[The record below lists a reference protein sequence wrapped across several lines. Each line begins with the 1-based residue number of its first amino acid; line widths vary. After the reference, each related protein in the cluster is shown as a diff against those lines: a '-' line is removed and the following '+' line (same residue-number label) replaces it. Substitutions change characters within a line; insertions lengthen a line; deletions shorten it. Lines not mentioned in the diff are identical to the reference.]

1 MPDTQGRIGLLGAGR
16 MGSALAQ
23 GWLRKSRSSVNA
35 DQIVLID
42 PRPGVG
48 AQGLIEERGV
58 SCVPALTSEVAATLG
73 TLVVALKPDL
83 VRSTLSAVND
93 DLPTDA
99 LVISIAAGVPLR
111 TLTAALPD
119 RPIVRAMPNTPAA
132 IGEGVSV
139 CVANETADTKPLMR
153 QTEKLLKPAGLVE
166 WIADERMMDAVTAVS
181 GSGPAYVFLFTEALA
196 AAAEAEGLPR
206 ELALTLAKQTVI
218 GAGAMMKA
226 GLGEPDE
233 LRRNVTSP
241 NGTTQAGLDALMSG
255 GGLPGLVRNAVA
267 AAERR
272 GRQMGAQSAGD

>member
-1 MPDTQGRIGLLGAGR
+1 MADTQGRIGLLGAGR
-16 MGSALAQ
+16 MGSALAS
-23 GWLRKSRSSVNA
+23 GWLRKTRGGVSA
-35 DQIVLID
+35 DKIVLID

-48 AQGLIEERGV
+48 AQALIEQYGV
-58 SCVPALTSEVAATLG
+58 TCAPALTGDIASTLD

-83 VRSTLSAVND
+83 VRTALSAISD
-93 DLPTDA
+93 DLPADA
-99 LVISIAAGVPLR
+99 LVVSIAAGVPLR
-111 TLTAALPD
+111 TLAAALPG

-139 CVANETADTKPLMR
+139 CVANEAADTRALIR
-153 QTEKLLKPAGLVE
+153 QSEKLLKPAGLVE
-166 WIADERMMDAVTAVS
+166 WISDERMMDAVTAVS

-206 ELALTLAKQTVI
+206 ALAVTLAKQTVI

>member
-1 MPDTQGRIGLLGAGR
+1 MSDSQGRIGLLGAGR

-23 GWLRKSRSSVNA
+23 GWLRKSRSGVNA

-48 AQGLIEERGV
+48 AQDLIEERGV
-58 SCVPALTSEVAATLG
+58 SCVPALTPELAATLG

-139 CVANETADTKPLMR
+139 CVANEAADTKPLMR

-218 GAGAMMKA
+218 GAGAMMKS

-272 GRQMGAQSAGD
+272 GRQMGAQSTGD

>member
-1 MPDTQGRIGLLGAGR
+1 MADSQGRIGLLGAGR

-23 GWLRKSRSSVNA
+23 GWLRKSRSGVNA

-48 AQGLIEERGV
+48 AQELIEERGV
-58 SCVPALTSEVAATLG
+58 SCVPALTPELAGSLG

-111 TLTAALPD
+111 TLNAALPD

-139 CVANETADTKPLMR
+139 CVANEAADTKPLMR

-166 WIADERMMDAVTAVS
+166 WINDERMMDAVTAVS

-272 GRQMGAQSAGD
+272 GRQMGAQSTGD

>member
-1 MPDTQGRIGLLGAGR
+1 MADTQGRIGLLGAGR
-16 MGSALAQ
+16 MGSALAS
-23 GWLRKSRSSVNA
+23 GWLRKARGGVSA

-48 AQGLIEERGV
+48 AQDLIERHGV
-58 SCVPALTSEVAATLG
+58 QCAPALTGQLAATLD
-73 TLVVALKPDL
+73 TLVVAIKPDL
-83 VRSTLSAVND
+83 VRSALSAVSD
-93 DLPTDA
+93 DLPGEA

-111 TLTAALPD
+111 TLSAALPG
-119 RPIVRAMPNTPAA
+119 RPIIRAMPNTPAA

-139 CVANETADTKPLMR
+139 CVANEAADTKVLIR
-153 QTEKLLKPAGLVE
+153 QAEKLLKPAGLVE
-166 WIADERMMDAVTAVS
+166 WISDERMMDAVTAVS

-206 ELALTLAKQTVI
+206 ELAMTLAKQTVI

>member
-1 MPDTQGRIGLLGAGR
+1 MSDSQGRIGLLGAGR

-23 GWLRKSRSSVNA
+23 GWLRKSRSGVSA

-48 AQGLIEERGV
+48 AQGLIESHGV
-58 SCVPALTSEVAATLG
+58 QCVPSLAPAVAATLD
-73 TLVVALKPDL
+73 TLVVAIKPDL
-83 VRSTLSAVND
+83 VRSTLAAVSD

-111 TLTAALPD
+111 TLSGALPD
-119 RPIVRAMPNTPAA
+119 RPVVRAMPNTPAA

-139 CVANETADTKPLMR
+139 CVANEAADTKLLIR
-153 QTEKLLKPAGLVE
+153 QTERLLKPAGLVE
-166 WIADERMMDAVTAVS
+166 WISDERMMDAVTAVS

-272 GRQMGAQSAGD
+272 GRQMGSQSAGD

>member
-1 MPDTQGRIGLLGAGR
+1 M
-16 MGSALAQ
+16 
-23 GWLRKSRSSVNA
+23 
-35 DQIVLID
+35 
-42 PRPGVG
+42 G
-48 AQGLIEERGV
+48 AQALIEHYGV
-58 SCVPALTSEVAATLG
+58 TCAPALTSDIAGTLD

-83 VRSTLSAVND
+83 VRTALSAISD
-93 DLPTDA
+93 DLPGDA
-99 LVISIAAGVPLR
+99 LVVSIAAGVPLR
-111 TLTAALPD
+111 TLAAALPG

-139 CVANETADTKPLMR
+139 CVANEAADTKALIR
-153 QTEKLLKPAGLVE
+153 QSEKLLKPAGLVE
-166 WIADERMMDAVTAVS
+166 WISDERMMDAVTAVS

-206 ELALTLAKQTVI
+206 ALAMTLAKQTVI

>member
-1 MPDTQGRIGLLGAGR
+1 MSDTQGRIGLLGAGR

-132 IGEGVSV
+132 IGRGI
-139 CVANETADTKPLMR
+139 TALIGNGRGAAIDR
-153 QTEKLLKPAGLVE
+153 AG
-166 WIADERMMDAVTAVS
+166 
-181 GSGPAYVFLFTEALA
+181 
-196 AAAEAEGLPR
+196 
-206 ELALTLAKQTVI
+206 
-218 GAGAMMKA
+218 
-226 GLGEPDE
+226 
-233 LRRNVTSP
+233 
-241 NGTTQAGLDALMSG
+241 
-255 GGLPGLVRNAVA
+255 
-267 AAERR
+267 
-272 GRQMGAQSAGD
+272 

>member
-1 MPDTQGRIGLLGAGR
+1 MSDTQGRIGLLGAGR

-83 VRSTLSAVND
+83 VRSTLSVVND

-99 LVISIAAGVPLR
+99 LVISIAAGVPLL

-139 CVANETADTKPLMR
+139 CVANETADSKPLMR

-272 GRQMGAQSAGD
+272 GRQMGAQSTGD